1 MSDEALSDK
10 PTGDR
15 GGESHLSAPSS
26 ENLAELEKRR
36 NTVRLTTVFGGRIS
50 QYGRAYACTISDI
63 SVGGAKVKLKDPKDF
78 KVLVKDQS
86 VQLVFER
93 LSDYK
98 ALNGMIAWQKTDEF
112 VVGLTFTDPE
122 LRRRV
127 VIKRLMP
134 NRWRI
139 ANEHAQRP
147 GVEGAAS
154 EDLDEAT

>member
-1 MSDEALSDK
+1 MSDEPVTESNLS
-10 PTGDR
+10 G
-15 GGESHLSAPSS
+15 PSP

-36 NTVRLTTVFGGRIS
+36 TAVRLTTVFGGRIS
-50 QYGRAYACTISDI
+50 QYGKAYGCTIFDM
-63 SVGGAKVKLKDPKDF
+63 SVGGAKIKLKDPKDF
-78 KVLVKDQS
+78 KALVKDQS

-98 ALNGMIAWQKTDEF
+98 ALNGAIAWQKPNEF

-139 ANEHAQRP
+139 ANEHAKRSDT
-147 GVEGAAS
+147 EGGPS
-154 EDLDEAT
+154 EDYDEAT